1 MKDYGSELTVVFSWI
16 FVSLSRVTNHM
27 TFYNSNAVIG
37 GKFISKN
44 PLLTSLNAV
53 NSTNESTQIYSKS
66 CDFIL

>member
-1 MKDYGSELTVVFSWI
+1 
-16 FVSLSRVTNHM
+16 M